1 VLEQI
6 RVYDEGAMS
15 QGTYVHPNQT
25 LTVEYQ
31 TNALDGSTPGKP
43 IILNENV
50 TPETQDVAVPPNSE
64 GIYQVK
70 QARLGLIDP
79 DFVDAGGA
87 RGDRF
92 IPWLQVSSSTA
103 GKVTIQIVDGVDPTR
118 VLRDVNVDADVDNT
132 FYRDVTFRVPQ
143 GALIRV
149 TGTDLTE
156 IVVRLR
162 AALEHDGIC
171 EGFAGSGS
179 PGVCTPNASARLAV
193 RNLTFDPLP
202 RNTSWPLID
211 DALVMPLDYL
221 EIECDSADPDS
232 GQPWVQFDDTSFPV
246 AVARVIPGVRYWYK
260 ASWIYSVT
268 VPGLDD
274 EPICGLYGYREDGSR
289 VVLDRTMNNRD
300 VGPDNVDFDDY
311 GSSGLIEIPEDVVAV
326 VPFIVDVGPGAGPNM
341 IVLYNN
347 FAAVGPM
354 GLHAIACS
362 LDLDARPATSVC
374 PTP

>member
-1 VLEQI
+1 
-6 RVYDEGAMS
+6 
-15 QGTYVHPNQT
+15 
-25 LTVEYQ
+25 
-31 TNALDGSTPGKP
+31 
-43 IILNENV
+43 
-50 TPETQDVAVPPNSE
+50 
-64 GIYQVK
+64 
-70 QARLGLIDP
+70 
-79 DFVDAGGA
+79 
-87 RGDRF
+87 
-92 IPWLQVSSSTA
+92 
-103 GKVTIQIVDGVDPTR
+103 
-118 VLRDVNVDADVDNT
+118 
-132 FYRDVTFRVPQ
+132 
-143 GALIRV
+143 
-149 TGTDLTE
+149 
-156 IVVRLR
+156 
-162 AALEHDGIC
+162 
-171 EGFAGSGS
+171 
-179 PGVCTPNASARLAV
+179 
-193 RNLTFDPLP
+193 
-202 RNTSWPLID
+202 LID

-274 EPICGLYGYREDGSR
+274 EPICGLYGYRENGTR